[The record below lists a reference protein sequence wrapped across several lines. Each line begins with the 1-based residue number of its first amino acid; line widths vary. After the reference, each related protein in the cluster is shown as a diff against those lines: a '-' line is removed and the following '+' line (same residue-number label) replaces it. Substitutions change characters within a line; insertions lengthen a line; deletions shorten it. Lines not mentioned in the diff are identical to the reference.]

1 MYLVCLGGVLPS
13 GKGRRKYDDR
23 YNENHAV
30 MSLIPSIEVNFDN
43 LKNAKDAMRRM
54 CSLLDPLINDDL
66 QNSVTDIKKLW
77 QDENCERYINDTQK
91 IINMLCD
98 IKKSIDVLVDEI
110 EKEAVMVFDAELYG
124 RGLAINTSY

>member
-1 MYLVCLGGVLPS
+1 MRTQ
-13 GKGRRKYDDR
+13 KGETR
-23 YNENHAV
+23 

-54 CSLLDPLINDDL
+54 CSLLDTLINDDL
-66 QNSVTDIKKLW
+66 QNSVNDIKKIW
-77 QDENCERYINDTQK
+77 QDENSEHYINDTQK

-124 RGLAINTSY
+124 RGLAINRSY